1 MLYFSVILCV
11 NNLLLVM
18 SSQIV
23 CEINILREFNMF
35 WAPYGH
41 RQVKY
46 LHGFSTLLLFC
57 LALASVYNWG
67 RSYVLFVT
75 VNANAQNNM
84 KTLKYYI
91 IEMFRLLWYYET
103 MFISGSLQK
112 RLLFTAN
119 YVGVVVRVCV
129 FALSSRL
136 ILWELSCLN
145 E

>member
-18 SSQIV
+18 SPQIV
-23 CEINILREFNMF
+23 CELYTFRVFYMF

-46 LHGFSTLLLFC
+46 LHAFSTLLLFYP
-57 LALASVYNWG
+57 ALANVYNWG

-84 KTLKYYI
+84 KTLKY
-91 IEMFRLLWYYET
+91 
-103 MFISGSLQK
+103 
-112 RLLFTAN
+112 
-119 YVGVVVRVCV
+119 
-129 FALSSRL
+129 
-136 ILWELSCLN
+136 
-145 E
+145 